1 MMPLPEDGYML
12 SVAFAALITLGAVD
26 AAASMPTAQYPDTVC
41 QVLHPDRVPALGRS
55 SPLDSLTFTV
65 GNKPVKLCYGRPS
78 SRGRV
83 MVGGE
88 AVPFGKLWRTGANE
102 PTIFYNTLPIMVA
115 GVKVPAGAYSLYTVP
130 GATQWEIIVNRS
142 ISQWGEE
149 HNYTPEVQ
157 AKEVGRATVRSE
169 VVAEPIETFTIRAEP
184 GAKGA
189 ATLILEWEKT
199 RIRIPLKPA

>member
-1 MMPLPEDGYML
+1 ML
-12 SVAFAALITLGAVD
+12 LSAALAALATLGTVD
-26 AAASMPTAQYPDTVC
+26 TASSPPPATYPDTVC
-41 QVLHPDRVPALGRS
+41 QVLHPDRVPALGRK

-65 GNKPVKLCYGRPS
+65 GNRPIKLCYGRPS

-83 MVGGE
+83 MLGGE

-102 PTIFYNTLPIMVA
+102 PTIFYNPLAITVA
-115 GVKVPAGAYSLYTVP
+115 GMKVPAGVYSLYTVP

-142 ISQWGEE
+142 VSQWGEE
-149 HNYTPEVQ
+149 HNYTPEVKAQ
-157 AKEVGRATVRSE
+157 EVGRATVKSE
-169 VVAEPIETFTIRAEP
+169 AVTEPIETFTIRAEP
-184 GAKGA
+184 GANGS

>member
-1 MMPLPEDGYML
+1 ML
-12 SVAFAALITLGAVD
+12 VVALAALTVIGTVNAATLPPPAL
-26 AAASMPTAQYPDTVC
+26 SPDTVC
-41 QVLHPDRVPALGRS
+41 QVLKPDRVPAQGRK

-65 GNKPVKLCYGRPS
+65 GSKSVKLCYGRPS

-102 PTIFYNTLPIMVA
+102 PTIFYAPLSITVA
-115 GVKVPAGAYSLYTVP
+115 GMRVPAGVYSLYSVP

-149 HNYTPEVQ
+149 SYYTQEVKLQ
-157 AKEVGRATVRSE
+157 EVGRATVKRE
-169 VVAEPIETFTIRAEP
+169 AVTEPIETFTIRAEL
-184 GAKGA
+184 GANGA

>member
-1 MMPLPEDGYML
+1 ML
-12 SVAFAALITLGAVD
+12 FVALAALTALGTVN
-26 AAASMPTAQYPDTVC
+26 AASSQPPALYPDTAC
-41 QVLHPDRVPALGRS
+41 QVMNPDRVPAKGRK

-102 PTIFYNTLPIMVA
+102 PTIFYNPLPITVA
-115 GVKVPAGAYSLYTVP
+115 GMKVPAGVYSLYTVP

-142 ISQWGEE
+142 TSQWGEE

-157 AKEVGRATVRSE
+157 AQEVGRATVRSE
-169 VVAEPIETFTIRAEP
+169 ALADPIEVFTIRAEP
-184 GAKGA
+184 GANGA
-189 ATLILEWEKT
+189 ATLLLEWEKT
-199 RIRIPLKPA
+199 RVRIPLKPE